1 MVEVVSDAIHRLERD
16 DWWASV
22 HTALNDMS
30 PSASESYENE
40 IQTLDGT
47 SSDGL

>member
-22 HTALNDMS
+22 HTALDDMS
-30 PSASESYENE
+30 PSATKSYEDE
-40 IQTLDGT
+40 TQKLDRT
-47 SSDGL
+47 SPDGL